1 MMAGRFVASEEPSV
15 APSSTI
21 GINPPPHTS
30 PSSLPPGSTRVVR
43 LRPSSVLDA
52 PIQVSMLE
60 INLSLRPDYE
70 CLSYTWGTDHG
81 NLVTTSAVDVD
92 GKTVRIRTNL
102 FNALCRLRLA
112 DRERLLWVD
121 GLSINQTD
129 LEEKAQQVAMIGKIF
144 QQSVRVLAWVG
155 EHSDD
160 SELVFTLSE
169 WIQRVG
175 SQKRLQSSRFS
186 TWKDMIR
193 AWSSFLDRRYFHR
206 VWTFQEVVCHK
217 DVLVCCGPD
226 QQAWQD
232 LMGQRFLPPKAGSF
246 RDLFVPDA
254 VKGDLSQ
261 EEEDRWTSNASA
273 IDTLDQARAKFF
285 AINAKELLHYII
297 DLRHRECSDRRDRV
311 YAVLPLSR
319 DDAVEASVGTDYK
332 ISIPDLCYK
341 VMMVTNSNTV
351 GDRTLSALLW
361 GLGCDHNE
369 AGCFIDLL
377 LDRSD
382 SAVMMKSWTWHVE
395 DLVKHDFGFLTE
407 YTEVFPFNYR
417 EPDSKRIAHLLSWRT
432 AARERGSWPQTPG
445 KGGYPPFRSRFDRV
459 YE

>member
-1 MMAGRFVASEEPSV
+1 M
-15 APSSTI
+15 
-21 GINPPPHTS
+21 
-30 PSSLPPGSTRVVR
+30 VR

-60 INLSLRPDYE
+60 INLSSRPDYE
-70 CLSYTWGTDHG
+70 CLSYTWGTDDG

-92 GKTVRIRTNL
+92 GKTVRIRMNL
-102 FNALCRLRLA
+102 FNALCRLRSA

-121 GLSINQTD
+121 ALSINQTD
-129 LEEKAQQVAMIGKIF
+129 LGEKAQQVAMIGKIF

-175 SQKRLQSSRFS
+175 SQKRLDPSRFS
-186 TWKDMIR
+186 RWKDMIR

-232 LMGQRFLPPKAGSF
+232 LIGQRFLHPKAGSF
-246 RDLFVPDA
+246 RNLFVPDA
-254 VKGDLSQ
+254 VRAGLSQ
-261 EEEDRWTSNASA
+261 EEEGRRITNASA
-273 IDTLDQARAKFF
+273 INTIDRARFRF
-285 AINAKELLHYII
+285 ATGGEELLTHII

-311 YAVLPLSR
+311 YAVLPLIR
-319 DDAVEASVGTDYK
+319 DDAVEASVGTDYN

-341 VMMVTNSNTV
+341 VIMVTKRYNTV
-351 GDRTLSALLW
+351 GDRTLSALLRS
-361 GLGCDHNE
+361 LGCDHNE

-382 SAVMMKSWTWHVE
+382 SGVMNKWTWHVE
-395 DLVKHDFGFLTE
+395 DLVKHEFGLLTE
-407 YTEVFPFNYR
+407 YTEFHPLNYQGPNS
-417 EPDSKRIAHLLSWRT
+417 ERIAHLLSWRT

-445 KGGYPPFRSRFDRV
+445 KGVYPPFRSRFDRV
-459 YE
+459 